1 MSEVEYGVIHR
12 SDTEPHREHMT
23 EATARAWIA
32 EFEEDGGKAGAF
44 RVIRR
49 TIGPWELVDE
59 SSAGG
64 AGSASP
70 GPTPTTGASGVAP
83 SGAPSKPDL
92 EQHAGYFCATHG
104 FVLIDFCSC
113 PDDDVVSLWTNER
126 DDDRFVQVL
135 NRHRESSAKGAGN
148 GG

>member
-1 MSEVEYGVIHR
+1 MRVVRLAQYNPEVIFFDRWRVQYAPAFGWRGLLSDVLAAAANRTPSFGHR
-12 SDTEPHREHMT
+12 WPS
-23 EATARAWIA
+23 
-32 EFEEDGGKAGAF
+32 G
-44 RVIRR
+44 
-49 TIGPWELVDE
+49 E
-59 SSAGG
+59 SSAGAAGGG
-64 AGSASP
+64 AWAASSEPPASP
-70 GPTPTTGASGVAP
+70 DATPPAVH
-83 SGAPSKPDL
+83 DI